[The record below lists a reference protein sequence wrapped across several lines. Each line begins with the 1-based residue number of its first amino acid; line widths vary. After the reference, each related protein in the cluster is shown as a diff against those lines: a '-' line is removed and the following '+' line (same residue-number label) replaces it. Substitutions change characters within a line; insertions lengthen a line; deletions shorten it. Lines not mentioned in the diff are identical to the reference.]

1 MVELLVSTCWYI
13 GGTSW
18 TISGTYWN
26 IGGTSRTSDGIIG
39 LLLEL
44 AGILVALWYMV
55 ELAGV
60 LESLGVFIGGYIQDC
75 FQEILGG
82 GPKINYVMFLCC
94 DITTGESRVK
104 VLRL

>member
-1 MVELLVSTCWYI
+1 MQRVGKLLVKNLLQLVFGGIVVELLVSTCWYI

-44 AGILVALWYMV
+44 AGILVAL
-55 ELAGV
+55 
-60 LESLGVFIGGYIQDC
+60 
-75 FQEILGG
+75 
-82 GPKINYVMFLCC
+82 
-94 DITTGESRVK
+94 
-104 VLRL
+104 